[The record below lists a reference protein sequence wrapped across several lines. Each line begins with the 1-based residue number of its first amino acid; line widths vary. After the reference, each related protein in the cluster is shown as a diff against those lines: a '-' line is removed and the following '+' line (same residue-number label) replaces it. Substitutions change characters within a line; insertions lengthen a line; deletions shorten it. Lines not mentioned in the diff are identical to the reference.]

1 MAVEMKFEGR
11 KKIPHGINLV
21 PLINIVFLLLIFF
34 MLSTTLVTPD
44 KFDIELPVS
53 DKKDSRGT
61 GPIVVLVNADGS
73 VALNNTPLTM
83 DQLSRFLESQIKT
96 GLKPELMIR
105 ADASANTAD
114 VVSVLRQAKIA
125 GIERVSLA
133 TQIKNFP

>member
-11 KKIPHGINLV
+11 KKIPYGINLV

-53 DKKDSRGT
+53 DKKDSLGT
-61 GPIVVLVNADGS
+61 GPIVVLIKADGS
-73 VALNNTPLTM
+73 VALNNTLLTM
-83 DQLSRFLESQIKT
+83 NQLSSFLESQIRT

>member
-1 MAVEMKFEGR
+1 
-11 KKIPHGINLV
+11 
-21 PLINIVFLLLIFF
+21 

-133 TQIKNFP
+133 TQLKNFP

>member
-11 KKIPHGINLV
+11 KKIPYGINLV

-83 DQLSRFLESQIKT
+83 DQLSRFLESQIKA

-133 TQIKNFP
+133 TQLKNFP

>member
-11 KKIPHGINLV
+11 KQIPHGINLV

-44 KFDIELPVS
+44 KFDIALPVS

-133 TQIKNFP
+133 TQLKNFP